1 MPTPPGLRSPGL
13 DAMSSASR
21 PPLPTPSILPV
32 LMAVPYSPPARMSPT
47 RWSRSS
53 KSLWFESRSTC
64 RKSEVPRLTENPRF
78 LIYHHC
84 FRFLVP
90 RTFLMSD
97 QRQLFGT
104 DGIRGIAGEFP
115 LTKQSTY
122 LIGRAL
128 GHDLL
133 RNTPRPQAV
142 IGQDTRESSCW
153 IADRVSEGLAA
164 VGVDVHSAG
173 VITTPGVA
181 YLARSRKMA
190 AGVVISASHNPWT
203 DNGIKVF
210 SGDGFKLTDARELAI
225 EKEIFA
231 QLENPASADDTAL
244 KVPRPSL
251 PGEAELRHAYIKSLA
266 ASVSSDLSKLRVLVD
281 CANGAATAEAP
292 ELFRTLGIQ
301 ATFTCTSPNGKNIND
316 GCGALHPEILAK
328 AVAESNGKF
337 DLGVTFDGDADRAL
351 FCDAAGRVINGDAV
365 LLAAARDMRAQGKLK
380 ADTVVS
386 TTMSN
391 MGLEI
396 ALKTSGVRMLRAN
409 VGDKYVL
416 EEMLKTGATLG
427 GEQSG
432 HIIFRDED
440 STTGDGLLTALRL
453 MDIIVRAGRP
463 LAELVADLKVF
474 PQKIQNVR
482 VREKVPFKQV
492 PAIQSAIEAAERELD
507 GNGRVVVRYSGTE
520 ALARVMVEA
529 DSKEKMES
537 VTAAIAEEIQ
547 KA

>member
-1 MPTPPGLRSPGL
+1 M
-13 DAMSSASR
+13 
-21 PPLPTPSILPV
+21 
-32 LMAVPYSPPARMSPT
+32 
-47 RWSRSS
+47 
-53 KSLWFESRSTC
+53 
-64 RKSEVPRLTENPRF
+64 TE
-78 LIYHHC
+78 
-84 FRFLVP
+84 
-90 RTFLMSD
+90 

-104 DGIRGIAGEFP
+104 DGIRGVAGEFP

-128 GHDLL
+128 GHDLV
-133 RNTPRPQAV
+133 RTAAKAKAV
-142 IGQDTRESSCW
+142 IGQDTRESSRW
-153 IADRVSEGLAA
+153 IADRVAEGLAA

-181 YLARSRKMA
+181 YLARSRGMT

-210 SGDGFKLTDARELAI
+210 SGNGFKLTDARELAI

-231 QLENPASADDTAL
+231 LLQNPAAADDTAL

-251 PGEAELRHAYIKSLA
+251 PGEASLRHAYIQSLA
-266 ASVSSDLSKLRVLVD
+266 GNVSSDLSGLRVLVD

-292 ELFRTLGIQ
+292 ELFRALRIK
-301 ATFTCTSPNGKNIND
+301 ATFLHISPDGKNINER
-316 GCGALHPEILAK
+316 CGALHPEILGK
-328 AVAESNGKF
+328 AVAEAREKF

-351 FCDAAGRVINGDAV
+351 FCDATGRVVNGDGV
-365 LLAAARDMRAQGKLK
+365 LLAAARDLHAQGKLK

-396 ALKTSGVRMLRAN
+396 ALKNSGIRMLRAN

-432 HIIFRDED
+432 HIIFRDGD

-453 MDIIVRAGRP
+453 MDIMVRSGKP
-463 LAELVADLKVF
+463 LADLVADLKVF

-482 VREKVPFKQV
+482 VREKIPFAQV
-492 PAIQSAIEAAERELD
+492 PAIQAAIAAGERELG
-507 GNGRVVVRYSGTE
+507 GNGRIVVRYSGTE

-529 DSKEKMES
+529 ESEAKMQS
-537 VTAAIAEEIQ
+537 ITTSIAEEIQ
-547 KA
+547 KALGI